1 MSDKDKMKNNSNK
14 DDVDQSNNLQNEEP
28 NETSQEQAEL
38 SLQEKLV
45 QSQEE
50 ASKNWDKI
58 LRLQAEIQNLRKR
71 TFRDIESASRGSI
84 ERVVMEILPIL
95 DSFELYRG
103 LEDLYSMFS
112 SEAFLLVFWLHFL
125 SISLFLGAWI
135 SRDSQR
141 YMVPRFFVIISLI
154 LTYFTGPA
162 GLLIYWFIR
171 IFFAKKINF
180 ND

>member
-1 MSDKDKMKNNSNK
+1 MI
-14 DDVDQSNNLQNEEP
+14 NNLLDILSYENIYLMANWGVIPFWLLLIILP
-28 NETSQEQAEL
+28 NHGVTNFF
-38 SLQEKLV
+38 V
-45 QSQEE
+45 QSIIAPLLL
-50 ASKNWDKI
+50 AS
-58 LRLQAEIQNLRKR
+58 AYV
-71 TFRDIESASRGSI
+71 F
-84 ERVVMEILPIL
+84 VVYNIFLEGNIL

-103 LEDLYSMFS
+103 LDGLYSMFS
-112 SEAFLLVFWLHFL
+112 SEAFRLVFWLHFL

-141 YMVPRFFVIISLI
+141 YMVPRFFVIISLV

>member
-1 MSDKDKMKNNSNK
+1 MI
-14 DDVDQSNNLQNEEP
+14 NNLLDILSYENIYLIANWGVIPFWLLLIILP
-28 NETSQEQAEL
+28 NHGVTNFF
-38 SLQEKLV
+38 V
-45 QSQEE
+45 QSIIAPLLL
-50 ASKNWDKI
+50 ASAYSFIAYNI
-58 LRLQAEIQNLRKR
+58 FLEGN
-71 TFRDIESASRGSI
+71 
-84 ERVVMEILPIL
+84 IL

-103 LEDLYSMFS
+103 LDGLYSMFS

>member
-1 MSDKDKMKNNSNK
+1 MI
-14 DDVDQSNNLQNEEP
+14 NNLLDIMSYENIYLIANWGVIPFWLLLIILP
-28 NETSQEQAEL
+28 NHGVTNFF
-38 SLQEKLV
+38 V
-45 QSQEE
+45 QSIIAPLLL
-50 ASKNWDKI
+50 ASAYGFVAYNI
-58 LRLQAEIQNLRKR
+58 FLEGN
-71 TFRDIESASRGSI
+71 
-84 ERVVMEILPIL
+84 IL
-95 DSFELYRG
+95 DSFELYKG
-103 LEDLYSMFS
+103 LDGLYSMFS

-141 YMVPRFFVIISLI
+141 YMVPRFFVIISLV